1 MSKQNTDK
9 GSCYEILLNY
19 NCNAACSFCS
29 QGNFDKSLNA
39 PFELIARQIY
49 MAKKNG
55 FSRLGFSGGEPSAN
69 KNLLKAIK
77 LAKSIGFDFIRIQT
91 NGIRLKDYSY
101 CRSLK
106 KAGLTFCKFSFTTDD
121 PVIHD
126 SLTKVE
132 GSWSSASTALENMK
146 KLKVR
151 LGNNIVINRY
161 NYNRLKSIV
170 EYFLKRGISNFVVIY
185 PIYTGSMAK
194 NGKKLGVSLYD
205 CAPYFMETLSFMASI
220 DMVGELLFLN
230 VPPCFL
236 PGYESNAIGGDR
248 FNTLV
253 SDPAGS
259 ITDLDESAD
268 LNKRKGSP
276 CRLCRLKNKCNGV
289 DSGYLKIFGWEG
301 FKPASLKKT
310 QHGKVSLSDYYSD
323 NERCMIEILK
333 KKKAL
338 TTYELLRESQKL
350 AICKDCSD
358 GAAVIS
364 AGEKLIRKKIVARE
378 FKNGTYIWKLI
389 GNV

>member
-1 MSKQNTDK
+1 MSEKDTDK

-39 PFELIARQIY
+39 PFELIAREIY
-49 MAKKNG
+49 TAKKNG
-55 FSRLGFSGGEPSAN
+55 FSRLGFSGGEPTAN
-69 KNLLKAIK
+69 KNLLKAVK
-77 LAKSIGFDFIRIQT
+77 LAKSVGFNFIRIQT

-106 KAGLTFCKFSFTTDD
+106 KAGLTFCKFSFTNDD
-121 PVIHD
+121 AVVHD
-126 SLTKVE
+126 SLTRVN
-132 GSWSSASTALENMK
+132 GSWESASKGLENMK

-194 NGKKLGVSLYD
+194 NGKKLGVSLPD
-205 CAPYFMETLSFMASI
+205 CAPYFMETLSFMASM
-220 DMVGELLFLN
+220 DMAGEILFLN

-248 FNTLV
+248 FNTV
-253 SDPAGS
+253 VADPDGG
-259 ITDLDESAD
+259 TMDLDESAD
-268 LNKRKGSP
+268 LNKKKGKP
-276 CRLCRLKNKCNGV
+276 CRLCRLKNKCHGV
-289 DSGYLKIFGWEG
+289 DAGYLKIFGWEG
-301 FKPASLKKT
+301 FKPASLKKPVQT
-310 QHGKVSLSDYYSD
+310 VVSRASYYTD

-333 KKKAL
+333 KRGAL
-338 TTYELLRESQKL
+338 STSELLKESQKL

-364 AGEKLIRKKIVARE
+364 AGEKLLKRKLVARE
-378 FKNGTYIWKLI
+378 FKKGAYIWKLTGKI
-389 GNV
+389 